1 MQPAVPD
8 AGRREQHQERSSA
21 HMSPEST
28 TTGTGIRY
36 ERIRGMIAR
45 DECVIL
51 DGAMGTELIK
61 VRGSDRTE
69 SEQLWGLTALLD
81 APEDVARVHR
91 SYIDVGCDVV
101 CTNTWGLPTALR
113 DGGDRFAA
121 GSEPVH
127 WMDLTRRAVAI
138 AREAAVSAGRADEVA
153 IAFSL
158 NGD

>member
-1 MQPAVPD
+1 M
-8 AGRREQHQERSSA
+8 SA
-21 HMSPEST
+21 EST
-28 TTGTGIRY
+28 TAGTGVRY

-61 VRGSDRTE
+61 VSGDDRAE
-69 SEQLWGLTALLD
+69 SEQLWGLTALLN

-113 DGGDRFAA
+113 DGGVEGRL
-121 GSEPVH
+121 G
-127 WMDLTRRAVAI
+127 R
-138 AREAAVSAGRADEVA
+138 AGRLRPGALDGPDA
-153 IAFSL
+153 PGG
-158 NGD
+158 GDCARGGRVGRAGG